1 MSLDFP
7 IGIDLGT
14 TFSAVAYVDGL
25 GRTQMVRN
33 AEGDILT
40 PSIVLFGDAEVA
52 VGKEARGATVAQP
65 DVVAQWVKRDMGL
78 PFYHQPIHG
87 QKLPPEVIQACIL
100 RRLKNDIQR
109 TLGEGDR
116 VVITVPAYF
125 DEPRRKGTADAGEM
139 AGLRVLDIVNEP
151 TAAALSFGECLGYLS
166 ADGMPRGEMTI
177 FIYDLGGG
185 TFDATLLQLS
195 PGHIRTLATDGDV
208 MLGGHDWDLRLAN
221 FGADRFQELHGINLR
236 EDHAGMNRLL
246 LAVIEAKHTLSARGQ
261 TTIHIEHAGHRAEIP
276 IARQQFEELTAD
288 LLERTAHTVRQLIQ
302 TAALKWDDI
311 ARVLLVGGSTRMPMV
326 VNLLRQLSG
335 KDPDHTVNPDE
346 AVARGAALYAAYL
359 QTHGGGREEKLSSP
373 SDEESEQPTRNNMA
387 GLLITNVNS
396 HSLGVEGIEPK
407 TLRRK
412 NIVIIP
418 RNSPLPAQVTE
429 RFATRTDGQRSIVLQ
444 VLEGESLIPAECT
457 AIGRTVIR
465 NLPGGLPKNWPVDV
479 TFEYADNG
487 RLSIHAVVP
496 GTHQEA
502 SLLLERAT
510 GMSNEG
516 IARWKRP
523 IQESAGFDDFETI
536 LEEVLGGG
544 DALPAA
550 PEGASETDSWQQS
563 DARSQEPESDTP
575 HSAFHTPRS
584 ADDPV
589 PDPWAPPPEGMTQW
603 HLSGMRAAG
612 TFAESPPPSIEQSA
626 PVPDEKPAALGQK
639 PPNKLESFPTRTAPP
654 PAGWLFRLVGHVVF
668 ALIGL
673 GLGYLILHWLRPGV
687 FHLPW

>member
-1 MSLDFP
+1 
-7 IGIDLGT
+7 
-14 TFSAVAYVDGL
+14 
-25 GRTQMVRN
+25 
-33 AEGDILT
+33 
-40 PSIVLFGDAEVA
+40 
-52 VGKEARGATVAQP
+52 VAQP
-65 DVVAQWVKRDMGL
+65 DIVAQWVKRDMGL

-100 RRLKNDIQR
+100 RRLKHDIQR

-125 DEPRRKGTADAGEM
+125 DEPRRKATDDAGEM
-139 AGLRVLDIVNEP
+139 AGLKVMDIVNEP

-166 ADGMPRGEMTI
+166 AGGMPRDEMTI
-177 FIYDLGGG
+177 FVYDLGGG
-185 TFDATLLQLS
+185 TFDATLLRLA

-221 FGADRFQELHGINLR
+221 FAADRFQEQCGINLR

-246 LAVIEAKHTLSARGQ
+246 LAVIDAKHTLSARGQ
-261 TTIHIEHAGHRAEIP
+261 ATIRVEHAGRRAEIP
-276 IARQQFEELTAD
+276 VTRQQFEEMTAD
-288 LLERTAHTVRQLIQ
+288 LLERTAHTVRQLVQ
-302 TAALKWDDI
+302 TAGLQWDDV

-335 KDPDHTVNPDE
+335 KEPDHTVNPDE
-346 AVARGAALYAAYL
+346 AVARGAALFAAYL
-359 QTHGGGREEKLSSP
+359 QVHGGGREEKLP
-373 SDEESEQPTRNNMA
+373 SQPAETSEQQTQTDMA

-412 NIVIIP
+412 NVVILP
-418 RNSPLPAQVTE
+418 RNTSLPAQVTE

-487 RLSIHAVVP
+487 RLNIHAVVP

-502 SLLLERAT
+502 SLFLERAS
-510 GMSNEG
+510 GMSSEG
-516 IARWKRP
+516 IARWKQP
-523 IQESAGFDDFETI
+523 IDQSAGFDDFESI
-536 LEEVLGGG
+536 LEEIMG
-544 DALPAA
+544 DSSLPSAPAA
-550 PEGASETDSWQQS
+550 SPETDSSPRWEKSGVGDQAS
-563 DARSQEPESDTP
+563 ESDIP
-575 HSAFHTPRS
+575 HSSFRTLHS
-584 ADDPV
+584 ADDPI

-603 HLSGMRAAG
+603 RLSGMKAAG
-612 TFAESPPPSIEQSA
+612 TFSESPPPSVEPSQAA
-626 PVPDEKPAALGQK
+626 PADTAATIGQK
-639 PPNKLESFPTRTAPP
+639 PRNKLESLPARSAPP
-654 PAGWLFRLVGHVVF
+654 QSGWLFRLIGHVIF

-673 GLGYLILHWLRPGV
+673 GLGYLILHWLRPNL